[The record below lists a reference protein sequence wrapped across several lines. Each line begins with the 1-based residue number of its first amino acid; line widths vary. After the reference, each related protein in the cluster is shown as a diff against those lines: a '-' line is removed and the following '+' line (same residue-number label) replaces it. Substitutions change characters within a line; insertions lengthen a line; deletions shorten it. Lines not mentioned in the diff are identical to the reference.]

1 MKKSNR
7 NKGEKDME
15 GYEQECAEVF
25 LKEQC
30 KLVPEPVVSSIE
42 EAIEFLED
50 CFAVVLDSV
59 EEIRAYWEEEG
70 VDMESLSNEEILEQ
84 AEVFE
89 LPSGK
94 YMVVEA

>member
-1 MKKSNR
+1 
-7 NKGEKDME
+7 ME

-30 KLVPEPVVSSIE
+30 KLLPEPVASTLE
-42 EAIEFLED
+42 EALEFLED
-50 CFAVVLDSV
+50 CFAVVLESA

-70 VDMESLSNEEILEQ
+70 VDMEALSDEELLEQ
-84 AEVFE
+84 PEIFE

-94 YMVVEA
+94 YLVVEA